1 MPHAGCHHQKKSM
14 DAQGL
19 KPSAIIKMRFLGLTG
34 PARHTAAWRAT
45 SATRATERGR
55 AAERA
60 MRSSGSERSNEAEE
74 APRGEVDGP
83 VRTATS
89 PRGYWE
95 QKTKRTIP
103 ELNR

>member
-1 MPHAGCHHQKKSM
+1 
-14 DAQGL
+14 
-19 KPSAIIKMRFLGLTG
+19 
-34 PARHTAAWRAT
+34 
-45 SATRATERGR
+45 
-55 AAERA
+55 

-74 APRGEVDGP
+74 APRAEVDGA

-89 PRGYWE
+89 LCGYWE